1 MKLARDVKDR
11 RKDFH
16 NYTGSKSRAEE
27 NVGLVLN
34 GGRDLM
40 TQGMEEAE
48 MRYSKFF
55 FFCFHWLD
63 LLSDCLVP
71 TAY

>member
-34 GGRDLM
+34 GGGDLM

-48 MRYSKFF
+48 KLKVF
-55 FFCFHWLD
+55 
-63 LLSDCLVP
+63 LLLFSLVRS
-71 TAY
+71 AL